1 MTNTS
6 ISRLRAYLLKL
17 IFILSPLLYILMWNL
32 IIRQDISFNFKL
44 PFRIFSSTLAGGLF
58 GGGADQA
65 EVHLSASPEA
75 ILWRMGFIPMYW
87 SKIGDLSTYH
97 YLFSFGYLFYIGNLA
112 FQMRRGKSLE
122 TLKKITSVNFDLIKR
137 FWFAF
142 GIIAFLTTSLST
154 VSILSDLLALIYYLA
169 YIISLPM
176 VPLSIYIWRKSTKR
190 MEKQSDISENKED
203 S

>member
-1 MTNTS
+1 M
-6 ISRLRAYLLKL
+6 
-17 IFILSPLLYILMWNL
+17 
-32 IIRQDISFNFKL
+32 
-44 PFRIFSSTLAGGLF
+44 
-58 GGGADQA
+58 
-65 EVHLSASPEA
+65 
-75 ILWRMGFIPMYW
+75 
-87 SKIGDLSTYH
+87 
-97 YLFSFGYLFYIGNLA
+97 
-112 FQMRRGKSLE
+112 E

-190 MEKQSDISENKED
+190 LEKQSDISENIED

>member
-1 MTNTS
+1 
-6 ISRLRAYLLKL
+6 
-17 IFILSPLLYILMWNL
+17 
-32 IIRQDISFNFKL
+32 
-44 PFRIFSSTLAGGLF
+44 
-58 GGGADQA
+58 
-65 EVHLSASPEA
+65 
-75 ILWRMGFIPMYW
+75 
-87 SKIGDLSTYH
+87 
-97 YLFSFGYLFYIGNLA
+97 
-112 FQMRRGKSLE
+112 MRRGKSLE

-176 VPLSIYIWRKSTKR
+176 VPLSIYIWRKNTKR
-190 MEKQSDISENKED
+190 IEKQSDISENKED